1 MVNNITL
8 LESADKDERNDV
20 FFVRLTG
27 IGEQQLTQQS
37 LLGLVG
43 ESHWMVEVEQMIC
56 QRKCRNTTLLE
67 PADGDQTNDVLFV
80 VSLIFECVLDW
91 LFVVQDD

>member
-1 MVNNITL
+1 
-8 LESADKDERNDV
+8 
-20 FFVRLTG
+20 
-27 IGEQQLTQQS
+27 
-37 LLGLVG
+37 
-43 ESHWMVEVEQMIC
+43 MVEVEQMIC